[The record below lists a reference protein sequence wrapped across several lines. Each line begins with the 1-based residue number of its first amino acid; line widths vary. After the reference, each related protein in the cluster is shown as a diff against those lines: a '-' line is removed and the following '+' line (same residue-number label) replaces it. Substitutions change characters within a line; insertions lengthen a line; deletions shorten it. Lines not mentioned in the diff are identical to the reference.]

1 MSYLLMRLREYV
13 TSIADL
19 TIVIF
24 LILSIAL
31 ILILRRHFAMSP
43 SNDRSWVNDNE
54 RLATVEFEGDIA
66 LFRNVRDFNW
76 RTTKDYDERWIDVR
90 VDLSKVTKIWF
101 VLEYFSPER
110 REMAHTI
117 LSYEFEDGRR
127 LACSIEVRKK
137 KGVSYDPLKGI
148 FRTYELIYVW
158 GTERD
163 IIGVRSRCR
172 IKSKTHLFEGVVL
185 GPGNERRMLES
196 YIRRTN
202 KLADEPEW
210 YNTLTNTCTTNIVNH
225 VNEVYP
231 GRVPWAIGV
240 MMPGLS
246 PKMLLRNNLVKNT
259 GGLHDTMR
267 FSVIDEASGEWDSS
281 VDFGDWIRSRDTR
294 IQHE

>member
-1 MSYLLMRLREYV
+1 MRSRESV
-13 TSIADL
+13 DSIADL
-19 TIVIF
+19 AIVIF
-24 LILSIAL
+24 LIFSIAL
-31 ILILRRHFAMSP
+31 ILIVRRHFAMSP
-43 SNDRSWVNDNE
+43 SNERSWVNDNE
-54 RLATVEFEGDIA
+54 RLATIESEGDIA

-76 RTTKDYDERWIDVR
+76 RTTKDYDERWIDVK

-172 IKSKTHLFEGVVL
+172 LKSKTHLFEGVVL

-231 GRVPWAIGV
+231 GRVPWAIGIL
-240 MMPGLS
+240 MPGLS
-246 PKMLLRNNLVKNT
+246 PKMLLRNNLVKDR
-259 GGLHDTMR
+259 GGLHETMNL
-267 FSVIDEASGEWDSS
+267 SVIDEVSREWDSS

>member
-1 MSYLLMRLREYV
+1 MV
-13 TSIADL
+13 SIVEPA
-19 TIVIF
+19 IVIF
-24 LILSIAL
+24 LVFSVASL
-31 ILILRRHFAMSP
+31 LILRRHFAMSP
-43 SNDRSWVNDNE
+43 SNERSWVNDNE
-54 RLATVEFEGDIA
+54 RLATVEIEGDSAI
-66 LFRNVRDFNW
+66 FRNVRDFNW
-76 RTTKDYDERWIDVR
+76 RTTKDHDEKWIDMK
-90 VDLSKVTKIWF
+90 VDLSRVTKIWF
-101 VLEYFSPER
+101 VLEYFSPDR
-110 REMAHTI
+110 KEMAHTI

-137 KGVSYDPLKGI
+137 KGVSYNPLRGI

-172 IKSKTHLFEGVVL
+172 AKSKTHLFEGIVL

-196 YIRRTN
+196 YISRTN
-202 KLADEPEW
+202 KLARDPEW

-246 PKMLLRNNLVKNT
+246 PKMLLRNNLVKNN
-259 GGLHDTMR
+259 GDLHETMLSSIIDDI
-267 FSVIDEASGEWDSS
+267 SVEWDAS
-281 VDFGDWIRSRDTR
+281 VDFGDWIRG
-294 IQHE
+294 